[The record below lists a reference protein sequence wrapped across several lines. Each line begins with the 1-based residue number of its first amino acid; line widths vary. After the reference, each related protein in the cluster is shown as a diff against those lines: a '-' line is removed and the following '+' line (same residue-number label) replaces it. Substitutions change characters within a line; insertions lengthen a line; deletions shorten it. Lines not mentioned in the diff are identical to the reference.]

1 MVLTVRSEFNG
12 SHQVGDF
19 RWMIEQP
26 EYADA
31 LFIFNDNQSQFYEHQ
46 ESIGTD
52 HRCVP
57 GGGNATIRPY
67 QCATPPQ
74 ATGIPTGEFG
84 GYSALDDS
92 SRAAIDD
99 AIAYFESL
107 LATGDYA
114 RVIYS
119 WDAQSQTL
127 GTGIFTVARE
137 VTDYIVERIDTTAA
151 RYS

>member
-1 MVLTVRSEFNG
+1 MVLTVRSEFTGVN
-12 SHQVGDF
+12 QVGDF

-46 ESIGTD
+46 ESQGTD
-52 HRCVP
+52 HRCFP

-67 QCATPPQ
+67 QCQKPPR

-84 GYSALDDS
+84 GYNELDES
-92 SRAAIDD
+92 SRTAIDD
-99 AIAYFESL
+99 AIAHLDSL
-107 LATGDYA
+107 LSTGNYA

-127 GTGIFTVARE
+127 GTGIFNVAPE
-137 VTDYIVERIDTTAA
+137 VTAYIVERIDTTAS
-151 RYS
+151 RE